1 MRQRFA
7 LHTFLLV
14 LLFFSIV
21 PAWATSAIEQAD
33 LVRVDKAKR
42 ALLLPSHGKIL
53 RQYQVALGPNPI
65 GPKERQGDGR
75 TPEGIY
81 YIASRNPQSAYHRS
95 LRISYPN
102 QADRARAHKLG
113 VSPGGDIM
121 IHGITNGRGWI
132 GAAHRQIDW
141 TLGCIALTNDEIE
154 EVWRL
159 VPDKT
164 RVEIVP

>member
-1 MRQRFA
+1 
-7 LHTFLLV
+7 
-14 LLFFSIV
+14 
-21 PAWATSAIEQAD
+21 
-33 LVRVDKAKR
+33 
-42 ALLLPSHGKIL
+42 
-53 RQYQVALGPNPI
+53 
-65 GPKERQGDGR
+65 
-75 TPEGIY
+75 
-81 YIASRNPQSAYHRS
+81 
-95 LRISYPN
+95 
-102 QADRARAHKLG
+102 
-113 VSPGGDIM
+113 M